1 MVLCYSQQRLMRLQ
15 YVLQLHSSSSSQLA
29 ASAGIAAAANEG
41 AAVSSSR
48 SSTGSASKKR
58 RSRAAGG
65 SADAVRQQQQGLAGV
80 AWRVLVQESDAAF
93 SRRYP
98 AALAGPAVWLPT
110 AAQRKKAAQ
119 EAEAED
125 WRQLEA
131 AKKQCGQGK
140 AAPSSPGS
148 LIWKTRE
155 PLFDSCAQSDRTPL
169 LPTGA
174 PCGHEHED

>member
-1 MVLCYSQQRLMRLQ
+1 M
-15 YVLQLHSSSSSQLA
+15 
-29 ASAGIAAAANEG
+29 I
-41 AAVSSSR
+41 
-48 SSTGSASKKR
+48 K
-58 RSRAAGG
+58 
-65 SADAVRQQQQGLAGV
+65 VRTC
-80 AWRVLVQESDAAF
+80 S
-93 SRRYP
+93 
-98 AALAGPAVWLPT
+98 ALAVPAVWLPT

-148 LIWKTRE
+148 LIWKTCE
-155 PLFDSCAQSDRTPL
+155 SLFDSCAQSDRTPL

-174 PCGHEHED
+174 SCGHEHED